1 MHIKKDQ
8 NGFHLSFVVIVLVVL
23 GLIVAS
29 GWLVMKRQD
38 KTDSTA
44 ESNNQANTQQGSGE
58 QAASTPG
65 WSWTG
70 TEWKA
75 SGTVPA
81 CPSPLTVTT
90 PVDINKA
97 EAILYPGQQR
107 SSGYKAHG
115 GFRMS
120 SASNN
125 VTVVAPMDAKV
136 TSGSRYIEMGEV
148 QYLFEFTNDCGVKY
162 RLDHLLVLTPEMQ
175 KLADSLPAA
184 KENQSQ
190 TTDFTQEYPVKAGD
204 KVATAVGFK
213 NIKNVGFDFGLYD
226 LRQKNA
232 ASKKSGYEAAHQMEL
247 SQAAYG
253 LCWLDNL
260 NAEDEAIAR
269 ALPGGDQAA
278 GKTSDYCL

>member
-1 MHIKKDQ
+1 MHIKNDQ
-8 NGFHLSFVVIVLVVL
+8 HGFHLSFVVIVIVVL

-38 KTDSTA
+38 KAENTS
-44 ESNNQANTQQGSGE
+44 ESNSQTNTQEGSRE
-58 QAASTPG
+58 QTSRVG

-70 TEWKA
+70 TEWKS
-75 SGTVPA
+75 SGDAPA
-81 CPSPLTVTT
+81 CPSPLEITT
-90 PVDINKA
+90 PVDINKV
-97 EAILYPGQQR
+97 ESILYPGQQR
-107 SSGYKAHG
+107 STGYKAHG
-115 GFRMS
+115 GFRLS
-120 SASNN
+120 SASNT

-175 KLADSLPAA
+175 KIADTLPAA

-190 TTDFTQEYPVKAGD
+190 TTNFTQDYPVKAGD

-213 NIKNVGFDFGLYD
+213 NTKNVGFDFGLYD

-232 ASKKSGYEAAHQMEL
+232 ASKKAGYESAHQMEL